1 MENEE
6 NSSYRVIAE
15 ANSMTLDYF
24 TQIYIHNLEILQ
36 GLKTELFELNIQ
48 IETLEK
54 TRSLY
59 TSHVDHRRDVF
70 SAVARN
76 EDASATKEAQL
87 ALQIK
92 DLKDAKELL
101 EQRISNLESDISFYK
116 KQTKL
121 LSRAQKYIHL
131 LFDPSEDADDNAED
145 AFEFIEEADT
155 TDNTAHNYSLLM
167 LEDYANYR
175 QAAFLDQRVRQ
186 ELETDLNKLDVLKWM
201 LHTDPNRAKVTLD
214 ELSSSQRTILRSVDN
229 VLDHMYYNMDAK
241 RPIKEQVERLITEY
255 QKQHSECMIVFT
267 CDCTEEDTNFPRF
280 INLRLI
286 QMLKEIFDNIFEHAN
301 ATEVTA
307 KISISNRLID
317 VAVHDNGIGIPEDYL
332 DQAEWYSGL
341 HLLHEIIYQLDG
353 NLQIQGDLIAGTDIR
368 FSFPVR
374 Y

>member
-6 NSSYRVIAE
+6 NRSYRVIAE
-15 ANSMTLDYF
+15 ANSITLDYF
-24 TQIYIHNLEILQ
+24 TQIYIHNLESLQ

-54 TRSLY
+54 TKSLY
-59 TSHVDHRRDVF
+59 TNHVDHRRDVF
-70 SAVARN
+70 SAVAKN
-76 EDASATKEAQL
+76 DDASAEKESQL
-87 ALQIK
+87 ALKIE
-92 DLKDAKELL
+92 DLKEEQKLL
-101 EQRISNLESDISFYK
+101 EQRIANLESDISFYK

-121 LSRAQKYIHL
+121 LSRAQKYIHI
-131 LFDPSEDADDNAED
+131 LFDPGEDTDDNMED

-155 TDNTAHNYSLLM
+155 TNNTAHNYSLLM

-175 QAAFLDQRVRQ
+175 LAAFLDQRVRQ
-186 ELETDLNKLDVLKWM
+186 ELETDFNKLDGLKWM
-201 LHTDPNRAKVTLD
+201 LLSDPDRAKVTLD
-214 ELSSSQRTILRSVDN
+214 ELSSSQRTILHSLDN
-229 VLDHMYYNMDAK
+229 VLDRMYYNMDAK
-241 RPIKEQVERLITEY
+241 RPIKEQIERLITKY
-255 QKQHSECMIVFT
+255 QKQHSDCMLVFT
-267 CDCTEEDTNFPRF
+267 CDCTDTDTNFPRF

-301 ATEVTA
+301 ATEVIA

-317 VAVHDNGIGIPEDYL
+317 VAIHDNGIGIPEDYL
-332 DQAEWYSGL
+332 DRAEWYSGL

-353 NLQIQGDLIAGTDIR
+353 NLQIHGDLVAGTDVR